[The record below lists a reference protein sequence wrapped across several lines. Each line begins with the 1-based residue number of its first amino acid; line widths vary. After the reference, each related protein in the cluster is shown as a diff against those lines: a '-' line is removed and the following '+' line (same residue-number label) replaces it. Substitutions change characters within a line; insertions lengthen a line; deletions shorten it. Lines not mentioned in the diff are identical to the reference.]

1 MTRRSNEVT
10 LEEKAERLF
19 RITQRIGFALWQLQE
34 LEGVAA
40 HYVVLLTQAKKWMGS
55 EAGIALL
62 EPVQSLPFG
71 GILAKITNA
80 GLLDAGLETRFKKV
94 LRERNWLV
102 HKSRGTSRNALS
114 SDSGTDEVVGR
125 VDALA
130 EEARSLLQVLGPKI
144 ENYVREQATSM
155 KDVDE
160 RASALLDQ
168 WHASDE
174 P

>member
-1 MTRRSNEVT
+1 MRRSNEVT
-10 LEEKAERLF
+10 LEQKAERLF

-40 HYVVLLTQAKKWMGS
+40 HYVVLLTQAKKGMGS

-71 GILAKITNA
+71 GILTKITNA
-80 GLLDAGLETRFKKV
+80 GLLDADLATRFKKV
-94 LRERNWLV
+94 LVERNWLV

-114 SDSGTDEVVGR
+114 SDSGTDKVVGR

-144 ENYVREQATSM
+144 ENYVREQGTSM

>member
-1 MTRRSNEVT
+1 MP
-10 LEEKAERLF
+10 LEQKAERLF
-19 RITQRIGFALWQLQE
+19 RITQRIGFALWHLQE

-40 HYVVLLTQAKKWMGS
+40 HYVVLVTQAKKGMGFES
-55 EAGIALL
+55 GIALL
-62 EPVQSLPFG
+62 EPVQFLPFG
-71 GILAKITNA
+71 GILTKITNA
-80 GLLDAGLETRFKKV
+80 SLLDAGLETRFKKV

-102 HKSRGTSRNALS
+102 HRSRGTSRNALS
-114 SDSGTDEVVGR
+114 NDSGTDKVVER

-130 EEARSLLQVLGPKI
+130 AEARSLLRVLGSKI
-144 ENYVREQATSM
+144 EGYARDQGVSM

-160 RASALLDQ
+160 RASVLLEQ

>member
-1 MTRRSNEVT
+1 MPRSNEVT
-10 LEEKAERLF
+10 LEQKAERLF
-19 RITQRIGFALWQLQE
+19 RITQRIGFALWQFQE
-34 LEGVAA
+34 PEGVAA
-40 HYVVLLTQAKKWMGS
+40 HYLVLLAQAKKGMGF

-71 GILAKITNA
+71 GILTRIPNA
-80 GLLDAGLETRFKKV
+80 GLSDADLEIRFKKV

-114 SDSGTDEVVGR
+114 SDSGTEKVVGR

-144 ENYVREQATSM
+144 EDYVREQGTSM
-155 KDVDE
+155 RDVDE

>member
-1 MTRRSNEVT
+1 MPRSNEVT
-10 LEEKAERLF
+10 LEEKNERLF
-19 RITQRIGFALWQLQE
+19 RITQRIGLALWQLQE
-34 LEGVAA
+34 LEDVAA
-40 HYVVLLTQAKKWMGS
+40 HYVVLLTEAKKGMGS

-62 EPVQSLPFG
+62 ERVQSRPFG
-71 GILAKITNA
+71 GILTKITNA
-80 GLLDAGLETRFKKV
+80 GLLDAGLDTRFKKV

-114 SDSGTDEVVGR
+114 SDSGTDEVIGR

-144 ENYVREQATSM
+144 EDFVKAQGTSM